1 MSTAVDNAIK
11 AAKAALKAGDPVA
24 ASRAILPELK
34 RFPGNARLLT
44 QLAEVQSARTG
55 LSARPFGP
63 AHLQRLL
70 RLRAQTGP
78 GPTAEEA
85 QVAILLDPFSPL
97 ANGFLASLMLEL
109 GLPEAALTPL
119 RIALKRDPKSPEAGT
134 NISIALRLSGQS
146 AEAVTLARATLA
158 HHPAH
163 HPALTPAKAALALAL
178 VEDGLPLQAV
188 ALLEAMAAE
197 NPKAADIRF
206 ELGRALFAAQ
216 RFDEARAAFAA
227 AVTLDPRHE
236 RALNEL
242 GSAELTAGAFD
253 HARAIDVAPG
263 DPLIAKMQALDA
275 RVQRPADRIM
285 LTFGLARAHE
295 DARAGIY
302 QGSTGKW
309 RGFEPY
315 LKPLIDHFSAG

>member
-85 QVAILLDPFSPL
+85 QVAILLNPFSPL
-97 ANGFLASLMLEL
+97 ANGFLGSLMLEL
-109 GLPEAALTPL
+109 GLPEAALAPL

-134 NISIALRLSGQS
+134 NLSIALRLSGQS
-146 AEAVTLARATLA
+146 AEAVTLARATL
-158 HHPAH
+158 AH

-188 ALLEAMAAE
+188 TLLEAMASE
-197 NPKAADIRF
+197 QPKAADIRF

-253 HARAIDVAPG
+253 QARAIDVAPG
-263 DPLIAKMQALDA
+263 DPLIAKMQAHYA
-275 RVQRPADRIM
+275 RVQRPADRIL
-285 LTFGLARAHE
+285 LTFGLVGARE